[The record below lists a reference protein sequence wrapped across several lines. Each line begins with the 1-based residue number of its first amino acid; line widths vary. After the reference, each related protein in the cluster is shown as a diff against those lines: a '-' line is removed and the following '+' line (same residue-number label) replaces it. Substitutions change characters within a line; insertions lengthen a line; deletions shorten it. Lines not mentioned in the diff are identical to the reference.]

1 MASRHLLIFIYLCEK
16 QGGHLILH
24 CSSDLNISNSTNFSF
39 TYGELEGE
47 WKEKYFPYSDV
58 IFFVA
63 GWKWKFWH
71 YGSKSNHFPGTR
83 EHMFTDVWAT
93 HVKEQIIHL
102 IILSI
107 KKKPTITLNWKICWK
122 DMGCIFIPLKYSHLL
137 ESNILK
143 LTPITA
149 HMQF

>member
-1 MASRHLLIFIYLCEK
+1 MVSRHLLIFIYLCEK

-24 CSSDLNISNSTNFSF
+24 SSSDLNISNSTNFSF

-47 WKEKYFPYSDV
+47 WKEKCFPYSDV

-107 KKKPTITLNWKICWK
+107 KKKKTNNHFKLEN
-122 DMGCIFIPLKYSHLL
+122 MLERHGMYFYSL
-137 ESNILK
+137 EIL
-143 LTPITA
+143 TSIRV
-149 HMQF
+149 